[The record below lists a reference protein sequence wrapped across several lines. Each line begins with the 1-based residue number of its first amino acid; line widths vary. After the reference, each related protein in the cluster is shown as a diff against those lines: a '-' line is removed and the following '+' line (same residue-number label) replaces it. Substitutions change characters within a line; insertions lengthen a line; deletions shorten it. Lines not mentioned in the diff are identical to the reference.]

1 MPRIWYA
8 SINILYTTMCPS
20 YTILYSIPNI
30 TVNDSRF
37 HLDSFYPGT
46 NVKLD
51 LDRLYSNMQLLR
63 QNVFSTWSE
72 CDVWRTNVRR
82 TNVQRTT
89 FVLHMYDVW
98 CTYVRRMMFD
108 VWRRRTMYVHC
119 TYVRSTTNDVHLYDV
134 QCTSYD
140 NDILYCCIQL
150 SLVSTCTLYMYVVH
164 CTTIVYFIVV
174 RQWYTL

>member
-8 SINILYTTMCPS
+8 SINIMYTTMCPS

-30 TVNDSRF
+30 TVNDSKF

-89 FVLHMYDVW
+89 FDLHIYDDVRRCSTYDVDEQ
-98 CTYVRRMMFD
+98 CMYIVHMFEVRRMTYTCTTYN
-108 VWRRRTMYVHC
+108 VRRTTM
-119 TYVRSTTNDVHLYDV
+119 
-134 QCTSYD
+134 
-140 NDILYCCIQL
+140 I
-150 SLVSTCTLYMYVVH
+150 
-164 CTTIVYFIVV
+164 YFIVV
-174 RQWYTL
+174 FNYLL